1 MLSIGRC
8 VTLSFLAPMWA
19 VLLCIALAALDEGVY
34 AFLQP
39 YRAGSALTQLQTITS
54 KPISV
59 SHDHALSSTST
70 TDDNGEAAK
79 SWLGVKLESLEVTPR
94 PAHLN
99 AEASRAR
106 GMSNFLEMFRSS
118 APYIRMH
125 RGTTMVLHIP
135 GECLEVSTTSYF
147 IQ

>member
-1 MLSIGRC
+1 LAVAQML
-8 VTLSFLAPMWA
+8 LFWLMWA
-19 VLLCIALAALDEGVY
+19 VLLCIALAAFHEGVH

-39 YRAGSALTQLQTITS
+39 YRTGSALTQLQTITS

-59 SHDHALSSTST
+59 STHNHALSSTST

-135 GECLEVSTTSYF
+135 GECLEVS
-147 IQ
+147 

>member
-1 MLSIGRC
+1 
-8 VTLSFLAPMWA
+8 MWA
-19 VLLCIALAALDEGVY
+19 VLFCIALAALLEGVNS
-34 AFLQP
+34 FLQP
-39 YRAGSALTQLQTITS
+39 YRAGALQTITS

-59 SHDHALSSTST
+59 SAHDHALKRSSTST
-70 TDDNGEAAK
+70 ADDNGEAAK
-79 SWLGVKLESLEVTPR
+79 SWLGVKLETLEVTPR

-135 GECLEVSTTSYF
+135 GECLEVSTTTDITVSTL
-147 IQ
+147 ID